1 MPGKNSGQ
9 SAGAKYRAVTTLTL
23 FFGNTNLRQAKKKN
37 LTKITIFFKSS
48 KEKKSINW
56 LKDCIQWLD
65 FCDCSQVFTCENYT
79 V

>member
-48 KEKKSINW
+48 KEKKSIN
-56 LKDCIQWLD
+56 
-65 FCDCSQVFTCENYT
+65 
-79 V
+79 